1 MLVCLSLSILRK
13 KEPHPYVLVVSTYLD
28 YIIKRIDNKVNTF
41 LQKYI
46 SLICKVTKKELNT
59 QLKESILYKN
69 SFKNKVLIQMSRN

>member
-28 YIIKRIDNKVNTF
+28 YIIKRIGDKVNTF
-41 LQKYI
+41 LKKYI
-46 SLICKVTKKELNT
+46 SLIRKVTKKELNT

-69 SFKNKVLIQMSRN
+69 SFKNKVLVQMSRN